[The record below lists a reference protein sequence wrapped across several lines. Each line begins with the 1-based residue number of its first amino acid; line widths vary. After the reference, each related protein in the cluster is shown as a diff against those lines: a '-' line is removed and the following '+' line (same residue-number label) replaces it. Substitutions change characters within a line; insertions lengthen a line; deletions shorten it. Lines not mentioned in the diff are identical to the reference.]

1 MSWQKE
7 FFLHYFFFIMS
18 AGESGGGGR
27 ERGKEGGESSIEC
40 VEVVSEA
47 KALVW
52 WSLLASAK

>member
-7 FFLHYFFFIMS
+7 FFLHYFFLLCQPEKVE
-18 AGESGGGGR
+18 AEG